1 MLVKLKISIN
11 KPPSEPFNF
20 LSKKDEFK
28 QPSSSPVLLLEKTTP
43 GPLGVGTCYREV
55 VQMMPFVKRDM
66 LSEVTRFEPFSVL
79 EEKWRG
85 GSMEGTLTYFFNP
98 IPEGTEIVQHVNIKA
113 LGLMKPFDRI
123 ISKTYA
129 KAAQYRLE
137 CLKSL
142 LETGELPDLNKL
154 KWWRFKR

>member
-1 MLVKLKISIN
+1 MLVKLKININ

-20 LSKKDEFK
+20 LCDKDKFK
-28 QPSSSPVLLLEKTTP
+28 QPSDSPVLLLEKTTP
-43 GPLGVGTCYREV
+43 GPIGLGTRYREV
-55 VQMMPFVKRDM
+55 VQMMPFIKREM
-66 LSEVTRFEPFSVL
+66 LSEVTKFEPSKVL

-85 GSMEGTLTYFFNP
+85 GSMEGILTYFFNP
-98 IPEGTEIVQHVNIKA
+98 IPEGTELIQHVNIKA
-113 LGLMKPFDRI
+113 LGLLKPFDKM

-142 LETGELPDLNKL
+142 LETGKLPDLNKL
-154 KWWRFKR
+154 KWWKISR